1 MSNSSAATAFDFRKH
16 VAYDDDA
23 KRLFH
28 HHARRQLRLLA
39 DALGLAPGAY
49 DLRSNQGGIAVSGEI
64 TMHSET
70 IYVQA
75 CQPATGHDSG
85 VLFRLCEGRRDYTG
99 GRNNFASL
107 DLFNDPSQ
115 LARIIRAALRA

>member
-1 MSNSSAATAFDFRKH
+1 MSNSSAATAFDFRKR

-28 HHARRQLRLLA
+28 QHARRQLCLLA

-49 DLRSNQGGIAVSGEI
+49 DLRNNNGGLAVSGEI

-70 IYVQA
+70 ICVQA

-85 VLFRLCEGRRDYTG
+85 LMFRTCQGRKDYTG
-99 GRNNFASL
+99 GRNNFALL
-107 DLFNDPSQ
+107 DLLNDLGQ
-115 LARIIRAALRA
+115 LARTIRAACRA

>member
-1 MSNSSAATAFDFRKH
+1 MSNSSVATGFDFRKR

-28 HHARRQLRLLA
+28 HRARRQFRELA
-39 DALGLAPGAY
+39 NALGLAPGSF
-49 DLRSNQGGIAVSGEI
+49 DVRSNQGGIAVSGEI
-64 TMHSET
+64 TMHSDH
-70 IYVQA
+70 IYIQA

-85 VLFRLCEGRRDYTG
+85 VLFRLCKGRKDYSG

-107 DLFNDPSQ
+107 DLLNDPSQ
-115 LARIIRAALRA
+115 LARIIRTACRV

>member
-1 MSNSSAATAFDFRKH
+1 MPNSSVATAFDFRKR
-16 VAYDDDA
+16 VAYDDDG

-39 DALGLAPGAY
+39 DALGLAPRSF
-49 DLRSNQGGIAVSGEI
+49 DLRNNQGGIAVSGEI
-64 TMHSET
+64 TLHADHL
-70 IYVQA
+70 YVQA

-85 VLFRLCEGRRDYTG
+85 VLFRTSEGRKDYTG

-107 DLFNDPSQ
+107 DLLNDPVQ
-115 LARIIRAALRA
+115 LARLIRGACPS

>member
-1 MSNSSAATAFDFRKH
+1 MSNSSAVPVFDFRKH

-28 HHARRQLRLLA
+28 QHARRQLCLLA

-49 DLRSNQGGIAVSGEI
+49 DLRSNRGGSAVSGEV
-64 TMHSET
+64 TMHSDHL
-70 IYVQA
+70 YVQA

-85 VLFRLCEGRRDYTG
+85 VMFRTCQGRKDYTG
-99 GRNNFASL
+99 GRNNFGSL
-107 DLFNDPSQ
+107 DLLNDPEH
-115 LARIIRAALRA
+115 LARLIGKACP

>member
-1 MSNSSAATAFDFRKH
+1 MSHSGSAGFDFRKR

-39 DALGLAPGAY
+39 EALGLAPGAY
-49 DLRSNQGGIAVSGEI
+49 DLRSNRGGCGVSGEI
-64 TMHSET
+64 TMHGDHL
-70 IYVQA
+70 YVQA

-85 VLFRLCEGRRDYTG
+85 VLFRVCEGRKDYTG
-99 GRNNFASL
+99 GRNNFVSL
-107 DLFNDPSQ
+107 DLLNDPAH
-115 LARIIRAALRA
+115 LARLVRKVCPA